1 MWFLKPADV
10 PNILYFSCAV
20 RLFFLPLSSLSLFR
34 PLLLYHHTL
43 PLSCLFLFFQS
54 FHFFSLL
61 CYILHFAMV
70 TTADPEHL
78 SHLNHFIRYL
88 IVPFQI
94 KRSNCVYK
102 SPLGFQALFLGHI
115 FLKSN
120 THPHTDTHSHITGS
134 SRSRRGLFLITFN
147 ASPNKQMVDWF
158 CWARLYCSG

>member
-1 MWFLKPADV
+1 
-10 PNILYFSCAV
+10 
-20 RLFFLPLSSLSLFR
+20 
-34 PLLLYHHTL
+34 
-43 PLSCLFLFFQS
+43 
-54 FHFFSLL
+54 
-61 CYILHFAMV
+61 MV

-158 CWARLYCSG
+158 CWARLYCSGWFSTFLSQSSTYCIHVRLCVIQNVYLEAECCYCCSFVYFKHSLCWV